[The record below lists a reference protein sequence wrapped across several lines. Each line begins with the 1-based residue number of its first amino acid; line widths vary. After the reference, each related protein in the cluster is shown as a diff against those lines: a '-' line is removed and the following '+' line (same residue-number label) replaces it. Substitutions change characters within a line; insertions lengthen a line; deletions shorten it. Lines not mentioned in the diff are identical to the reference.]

1 MKSRTDVF
9 SAIVLLILCAIG
21 AYSTSTLPRAGSLGA
36 FGTDG
41 IGPATFPNLILIG
54 LFISSVCLLIRG
66 FLYTSVVKWPEPYV
80 FWNILVFLGVF
91 CLYLVVLFAAG
102 DFINRMERPIIAS
115 GGAFAVST
123 FLFLLVSLPMLGR
136 RNKLE
141 ILLTACITPA
151 VLIYIFG
158 IFFQVLLP

>member
-1 MKSRTDVF
+1 MWVGGQHR
-9 SAIVLLILCAIG
+9 I
-21 AYSTSTLPRAGSLGA
+21 
-36 FGTDG
+36 
-41 IGPATFPNLILIG
+41 
-54 LFISSVCLLIRG
+54 
-66 FLYTSVVKWPEPYV
+66 
-80 FWNILVFLGVF
+80 

-102 DFINRMERPIIAS
+102 ELINRMERPIIAS

-158 IFFQVLLP
+158 GFFQVLLP